1 MFDFPI
7 NKFLFVFVAA
17 ALRKRRALSNFFYVE
32 ILRYN
37 QTVSLGQTVVIFT
50 ALNASNN
57 YYPFLAFRAC
67 ALLENTARSCVEN
80 CDILKLVG
88 LPCGQAGLIKNDG
101 RPTEQVSKGLNTGGV
116 AGIAIFV
123 VIFVIAVL
131 FSAVFYYRKKY
142 KGAKVIR
149 VVASEIQF
157 PLVV

>member
-1 MFDFPI
+1 MV
-7 NKFLFVFVAA
+7 VFVAA
-17 ALRKRRALSNFFYVE
+17 AVRKRRALSNFYVE

-37 QTVSLGQTVVIFT
+37 QTVSLGQSVVIFT

-57 YYPFLAFRAC
+57 HYPLLASRAC

-88 LPCGQAGLIKNDG
+88 LPCGQAGLIKNDKK
-101 RPTEQVSKGLNTGGV
+101 PTEQVSKGLNTGGV

-131 FSAVFYYRKKY
+131 FAALFYYRKKY
-142 KGAKVIR
+142 NGAKVIR

>member
-1 MFDFPI
+1 M
-7 NKFLFVFVAA
+7 
-17 ALRKRRALSNFFYVE
+17 
-32 ILRYN
+32 
-37 QTVSLGQTVVIFT
+37 
-50 ALNASNN
+50 
-57 YYPFLAFRAC
+57 
-67 ALLENTARSCVEN
+67 EN

-157 PLVV
+157 PLVI

>member
-1 MFDFPI
+1 MFDFPV

-17 ALRKRRALSNFFYVE
+17 AVRKRRALSNFFYVE

-57 YYPFLAFRAC
+57 YYPFLASRAC

-88 LPCGQAGLIKNDG
+88 LPCGQAELIKNDG

-131 FSAVFYYRKKY
+131 SSAVFYYRKKF

>member
-1 MFDFPI
+1 MFDFPV

-17 ALRKRRALSNFFYVE
+17 AVRKRRALSNFFYVE

-57 YYPFLAFRAC
+57 YHPFLASRAC

-88 LPCGQAGLIKNDG
+88 LPCGQAELIKNDG

-123 VIFVIAVL
+123 VISVIAVL

>member
-1 MFDFPI
+1 MFDFPV

-17 ALRKRRALSNFFYVE
+17 AVRKRRALSNFFYVE

-37 QTVSLGQTVVIFT
+37 QTVVIFT

-57 YYPFLAFRAC
+57 YYPLLASRAC

-88 LPCGQAGLIKNDG
+88 LPCGQAELIKNDG

>member
-1 MFDFPI
+1 M
-7 NKFLFVFVAA
+7 FVFVAA
-17 ALRKRRALSNFFYVE
+17 AVRKRRALSNFFYVE

-37 QTVSLGQTVVIFT
+37 QTVVIFT

-57 YYPFLAFRAC
+57 YYPLLASRAC

-123 VIFVIAVL
+123 VVFVIAVL